1 MTLHVPADLEQQLKE
16 YSRRKGKT
24 EQQTLEEIL
33 RQVLQNSEKSNAKK
47 RAWIGMASSELSDL
61 SERVDELLF
70 AEGLRGES

>member
-16 YSRRKGKT
+16 YSRRQGKT

-47 RAWIGMASSELSDL
+47 RTWIGMASSELSDL

-70 AEGLRGES
+70 AEGFRGES